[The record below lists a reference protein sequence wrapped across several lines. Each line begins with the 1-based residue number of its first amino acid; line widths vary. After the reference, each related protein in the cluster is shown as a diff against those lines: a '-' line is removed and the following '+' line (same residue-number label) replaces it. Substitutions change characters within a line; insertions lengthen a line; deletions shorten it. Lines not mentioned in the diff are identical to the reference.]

1 MGVFSSKGIFDCSF
15 NRRGLFFLKGQG
27 ELVFCAVPLFIAAV
41 AFGFFFAALFTN
53 VGSNVL
59 LLLFTVAEAG
69 SAGDYGLF
77 F

>member
-1 MGVFSSKGIFDCSF
+1 M
-15 NRRGLFFLKGQG
+15 KGQG